1 MLSYWT
7 NFATSG
13 NPNSDSL
20 PTWETMK
27 SDKNTWH
34 VLGPEIGKKEI
45 DRMEI
50 YSLLEDL
57 EFVT

>member
-1 MLSYWT
+1 
-7 NFATSG
+7 
-13 NPNSDSL
+13 
-20 PTWETMK
+20 MK

-34 VLGPEIGKKEI
+34 VLGPEIGEKEI